1 MLNIK
6 LSAIF
11 ILASIVLL
19 SGCGGGGGSS
29 GPSGPVTSTDSFP
42 LAQAVAT
49 NTAAGE
55 NRNFSATATATG
67 TASCSGSGNITS
79 APATTSTT
87 FNITPTN
94 TVSALSAVSTIT
106 LNWTNC
112 TPASSVTTETDYYNP
127 SNYLPLGFNSA
138 GVNYGAYLTAPTIP
152 TTVTVGA
159 TGILGTVNLYT
170 DSTEAT
176 SNGHIDGSYVV
187 TADTASTAIVTRID
201 KIYNSSGTLTATEQ
215 DAWRITAA
223 GVLTRVTTNI
233 QSTSGANVTFTYN

>member
-1 MLNIK
+1 MLNVK

-42 LAQAVAT
+42 LAQAVAAK
-49 NTAAGE
+49 TAAGE
-55 NRNFSATATATG
+55 NRNFSATATG
-67 TASCSGSGNITS
+67 TASCSGSGNITE
-79 APATTSTT
+79 APGTTATS
-87 FNITPTN
+87 FFYITPTD
-94 TVSALSAVSTIT
+94 TVSALSAVRTIT

-112 TPASSVTTETDYYNP
+112 TPASSVATETIYYNP
-127 SNYLPLGFNSA
+127 SNYLPLGFNST

-152 TTVTVGA
+152 ATVTVGA
-159 TGILGTVNLYT
+159 TGIIGTENLYT
-170 DSTEAT
+170 DSTEIT

-187 TADTASTAIVTRID
+187 TADTASTAIITEIG
-201 KIYNSSGTLTATEQ
+201 KIYDASSTLTATEQ
-215 DAWRITAA
+215 DAWRITAT

-233 QSTSGANVTFTYN
+233 QYTSGANVTFTYN